1 MCNKSLV
8 VCVVRAI
15 HRNVINSN
23 EHTHAPKKLL
33 TEWEVGCFANI
44 VEYMRVNINQ

>member
-1 MCNKSLV
+1 MN
-8 VCVVRAI
+8 I
-15 HRNVINSN
+15 HM
-23 EHTHAPKKLL
+23 HGAPKKLL